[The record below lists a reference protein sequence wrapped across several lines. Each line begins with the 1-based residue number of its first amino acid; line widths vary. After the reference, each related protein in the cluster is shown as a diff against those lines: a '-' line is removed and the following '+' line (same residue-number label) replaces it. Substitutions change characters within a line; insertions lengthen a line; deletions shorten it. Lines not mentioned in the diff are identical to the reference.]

1 VKRVLAGLVLLVVA
15 AAAVYAYMV
24 ARRDRTYRE
33 LLAQGDLALAQDNTS
48 GAVEAFSGAI
58 ALKSDA
64 MIGYLKRGDTYRRR
78 GDQEAA
84 LRDLGRAAELD
95 PSAARAI
102 DALGDVNLSLGR
114 YTAAADRY
122 RAYVALDDRAPR
134 VLYKLAFAQ
143 YHDGRPADAIDAL
156 QKALALDDRF
166 AEAYYLL
173 GLCQRNVQQ
182 PDAARVALEQAVAI
196 QPALLPAREELAN
209 LYGALSRTDD
219 RLMQLEAL
227 SALDPNASR
236 EVALGLTYARAGQ
249 PQRAILTLSRAA
261 ERYPNYRY
269 TYVALGR
276 VWLENA
282 QAGGDRVALSKA
294 LGALE
299 QAMGSE
305 DGSEARVLF
314 GRALLLASDTDSA
327 ERMLQDAAAKE
338 PVDPLAFYYL
348 AEASERL
355 GHYQAARHALLD
367 YQALHGEDADARR
380 RLTMEVRLGE
390 LSMKLKE
397 YQEAVSYFR
406 RAAAEAAA
414 DASVLVRLADAQWRA
429 GELDAAR
436 GTLQR
441 ALERAPADPQAL
453 LLKRR
458 FGSPS
463 SQGE

>member
-33 LLAQGDLALAQDNTS
+33 LLAQGDAALAQDNTS

-58 ALKSDA
+58 ALKADA
-64 MIGYLKRGDTYRRR
+64 MIGYLKRGETYRRR
-78 GDQEAA
+78 NDLEAA

-102 DALGDVNLSLGR
+102 DALGDVNLSLKR
-114 YTAAADRY
+114 YDAAADRF

-143 YHDGRPADAIDAL
+143 YHAGHPVEAVDAL
-156 QKALALDDRF
+156 QKAITLDDRF

-173 GLCQRNVQQ
+173 GLCQRDVQHL
-182 PDAARVALEQAVAI
+182 DAARVALEQAVAI

-227 SALDPNASR
+227 SALDPKPSR

-261 ERYPNYRY
+261 ERYPSYRY
-269 TYVALGR
+269 AYVALGR

-299 QAMGSE
+299 QAMGTE

-314 GRALLLASDTDSA
+314 GRALLLTSDNESA
-327 ERMLQDAAAKE
+327 ERMLENAVAKE

-348 AEASERL
+348 AEAAERL
-355 GHYQAARHALLD
+355 GHFQTARQALLD
-367 YQALHGEDADARR
+367 YLALHGEDADARR
-380 RLTMEVRLGE
+380 RLTLDVRLGD

-397 YQEAVSYFR
+397 FPTAVGFFR
-406 RAAAEAAA
+406 HAAGESAA
-414 DASVLVRLADAQWRA
+414 DASVLVHLADAQWRA
-429 GELDAAR
+429 GEADAAR
-436 GTLQR
+436 TTLQR
-441 ALERAPADPQAL
+441 ALDRAPADPDAL
-453 LLKRR
+453 ALKRR
-458 FGSPS
+458 FAAAPVS
-463 SQGE
+463 